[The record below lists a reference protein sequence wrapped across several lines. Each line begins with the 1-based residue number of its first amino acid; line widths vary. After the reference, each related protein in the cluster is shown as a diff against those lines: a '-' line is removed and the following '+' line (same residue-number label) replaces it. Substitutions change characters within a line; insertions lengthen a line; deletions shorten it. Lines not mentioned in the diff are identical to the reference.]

1 MSFSIKPD
9 PNGTKTELVHGS
21 KVGLT
26 LTSLGAFLDGDGA
39 QDMQPTTLRQVV
51 GSSVPVGSVIAF
63 AAATPPT
70 GWFSCNGQYLSRVS
84 YPRLFAVIG
93 TTFGSSDSS
102 NFRLPDLRGEFVRG
116 WDEGRGADLQRALG
130 TWQRASLIVGEDLAN
145 TVNVAEIG
153 GDHAKWGYDNPSASW
168 VAGLTG
174 SVAARNGQFNASGS
188 GPLDSTFQMHLGAVR
203 PRNIAMLYCIRGDY
217 AATGGESITPA
228 VTTSRTWR
236 SVVASRALEDIY
248 SGDSGGE
255 IKVSVSIT
263 SNAGSVAGTRPRFAV
278 YVGGVRVLVQQIGD
292 LNGSNYGDVTEN
304 VTFEVPANTS
314 YSVKYLDGT
323 NTLAVVEWSEL
334 RSWT

>member
-26 LTSLGAFLDGDGA
+26 LTNLGAFLDSDA
-39 QDMQPTTLRQVV
+39 TQDMQPTTLRQLV
-51 GSSVPVGSVIAF
+51 GSSAPVGSVIAF

-70 GWFSCNGQYLSRVS
+70 GWFSCNGQYLSRAS

-116 WDEGRGADLQRALG
+116 WDEGRGVDLWRALG
-130 TWQRASLIVGEDLAN
+130 SRQKATIVG
-145 TVNVAEIG
+145 
-153 GDHAKWGYDNPSASW
+153 GYDD
-168 VAGLTG
+168 
-174 SVAARNGQFNASGS
+174 NGTNANVGVLENKPYWDY
-188 GPLDSTFQMHLGAVR
+188 GADRVTLDMFPGTAVVYADSTGRQAYALTEGNLNNWYAATR
-203 PRNIAMLYCIRGDY
+203 PRNVALLYCIRGDY
-217 AATGGESITPA
+217 AASGGESITPA
-228 VTTSRTWR
+228 VATPRTWR
-236 SVVASRALEDIY
+236 SVVASRALENIY

>member
-26 LTSLGAFLDGDGA
+26 LTSLGAFLDSDGV
-39 QDMQPTTLRQVV
+39 QDMQPATLRQVV

-63 AAATPPT
+63 AAATPPA
-70 GWFSCNGQYLSRVS
+70 GWFTCNGQYLSRVS

-116 WDEGRGADLQRALG
+116 WDEGRGVDLWRALG
-130 TWQRASLIVGEDLAN
+130 SRQKATIVG
-145 TVNVAEIG
+145 
-153 GDHAKWGYDNPSASW
+153 GYDD
-168 VAGLTG
+168 
-174 SVAARNGQFNASGS
+174 NGTNANVGVLENKPYWDY
-188 GPLDSTFQMHLGAVR
+188 GADRVTLDMFPGTAVVYADSTGRQAYALTEGNLNNWYAATR
-203 PRNIAMLYCIRGDY
+203 PRNVALLYCIRGDY
-217 AATGGESITPA
+217 AASGGESITPA
-228 VTTSRTWR
+228 VTTPRTWR
-236 SVVASRALEDIY
+236 SVVASRALENIY

>member
-26 LTSLGAFLDGDGA
+26 LTSLGAFLDGDA
-39 QDMQPTTLRQVV
+39 VQDMQPTTLRQLV

-70 GWFSCNGQYLSRVS
+70 GWFTCNGQYLSRVS

-116 WDEGRGADLQRALG
+116 WDEGRGADAGRG
-130 TWQRASLIVGEDLAN
+130 FGSWQIDMLKSHNHETLKGNSE
-145 TVNVAEIG
+145 
-153 GDHAKWGYDNPSASW
+153 GDNGSTFTNGWGPDNPPVPTSY
-168 VAGLTG
+168 TG
-174 SVAARNGQFNASGS
+174 G
-188 GPLDSTFQMHLGAVR
+188 TETR
-203 PRNIAMLYCIRGDY
+203 PRNVAMLYCIRGDY

-236 SVVASRALEDIY
+236 SVVASRALEGIY

-263 SNAGSVAGTRPRFAV
+263 SNAGSVVGTRPRFAV

-304 VTFEVPANTS
+304 VTFEVPANTA

>member
-26 LTSLGAFLDGDGA
+26 LTSLGAFLDGDGV
-39 QDMQPTTLRQVV
+39 QDMQPTTLRQLV

-70 GWFSCNGQYLSRVS
+70 GWLSCNGQYLSRVS

-102 NFRLPDLRGEFVRG
+102 NFRLPDMRGEFVRG
-116 WDEGRGADLQRALG
+116 WDEGRGVDVGRGFGSWQDAYAGYNNVTAGSDDGDGDGISSFKSMSGFTINGVSVFDNYTGARSGQ
-130 TWQRASLIVGEDLAN
+130 TWSIPVIAN
-145 TVNVAEIG
+145 
-153 GDHAKWGYDNPSASW
+153 
-168 VAGLTG
+168 
-174 SVAARNGQFNASGS
+174 
-188 GPLDSTFQMHLGAVR
+188 GAR
-203 PRNIAMLYCIRGDY
+203 PRNVALLYCIRGDY

-236 SVVASRALEDIY
+236 SVVASRALEGIY

-304 VTFEVPANTS
+304 VTFEVPANTA